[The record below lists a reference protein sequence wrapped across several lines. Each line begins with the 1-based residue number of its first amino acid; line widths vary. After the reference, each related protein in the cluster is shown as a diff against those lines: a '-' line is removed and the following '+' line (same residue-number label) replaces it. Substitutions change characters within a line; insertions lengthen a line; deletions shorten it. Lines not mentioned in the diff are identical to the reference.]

1 MNDLLKY
8 QWIDN
13 KIQMSTEIADAFYQ
27 VSGGII
33 DQLVGVYMFTQID
46 YLLASKKYTI
56 QPKHIREAAEKH
68 YPGMQVL
75 LKGIDSQSEKARKE
89 IIKRADL
96 EMEMIIQTQQ
106 QDIAAQEIIA
116 QKANSSKQETDIMRD
131 KMICNIQ
138 NTLQVTE
145 ELFDPQ
151 EIEHAVDTVLKTKT
165 NRGKSEKDLS
175 ANVYQL
181 LKKRK
186 QNNATTSKNKQK
198 DKVPLDVLLNS
209 ITKITSPSDDDTP

>member
-1 MNDLLKY
+1 
-8 QWIDN
+8 
-13 KIQMSTEIADAFYQ
+13 
-27 VSGGII
+27 
-33 DQLVGVYMFTQID
+33 
-46 YLLASKKYTI
+46 
-56 QPKHIREAAEKH
+56 
-68 YPGMQVL
+68 
-75 LKGIDSQSEKARKE
+75 
-89 IIKRADL
+89 
-96 EMEMIIQTQQ
+96 MIIQTQQ

-116 QKANSSKQETDIMRD
+116 QKADSSKQETEIMRD
-131 KMICNIQ
+131 KMIRNIQ

-186 QNNATTSKNKQK
+186 QNNPITSKNKQK
-198 DKVPLDVLLNS
+198 DKVPLDALLNS
-209 ITKITSPSDDDTP
+209 ITKIASLSDDDTP